1 LGGCDE
7 EAFVTIER
15 EHATEDT
22 PLIRVGALH
31 ALGYCERLFY
41 LEEVE
46 EVRLP
51 DAAVYAGRALHA
63 EIEKE
68 EGDLVECFTLASPTL
83 GLLGKLDAIRRRDGR
98 WIPYEHKKGRAARD
112 DAKRP
117 QAWKSD
123 RLQITAY
130 AMLLEEHTQ
139 EPVDEARIRYHQ
151 DGVTV
156 RGAVDEHAREDVRR
170 AVARARELRM
180 SIERPP
186 VATNEHLCVRCS
198 LAPVCLP
205 EEERLAR
212 DPTWQPVKLSV
223 VDDERQVVH
232 VLSYGQRVGR
242 AGNELTV
249 TPREGEAVKLPIHE
263 VKHVVLH
270 GGAQISSQAIHHC
283 VEHDV
288 HVSWVTG
295 GGRWVGTLASTG
307 THVQR
312 RVRQYKAL
320 SDEAACLALARR
332 LVVAKIEGQLRFV
345 LRATRGDKEAERRA
359 HVASAVGAMRRCLRT
374 ASHAT
379 SSTVLLGQ
387 EGEAAAQYFSTWEV
401 LLGED
406 VDARLRFVGRTR
418 RPPKDR
424 VSALLGFGYALL
436 LNEVVAAIRSV
447 GLEPALGFYHAPR
460 SSAPPLALDLMEL
473 FRVPLVDMPVVA
485 SINRGQWDPDADFVV
500 TGVKVWLSEAGR
512 RKFIEVFER
521 RKEEE
526 WRHSV
531 VGYSLSYG
539 RMIELEARLLEKE
552 WSGSPGLFAGFRLR

>member
-1 LGGCDE
+1 MSADN
-7 EAFVTIER
+7 ER
-15 EHATEDT
+15 AEGHD
-22 PLIRVGALH
+22 PLVRVGALH

-46 EVRLP
+46 EIRVA

-68 EGDLVECFTLASPTL
+68 EGDLVERFTLASPAL
-83 GLLGKLDAIRRRDGR
+83 GLRGQLDAIRRRDGR

-112 DAKRP
+112 DKKKPAP
-117 QAWKSD
+117 WPSD
-123 RLQITAY
+123 RLQVAAY
-130 AMLLEEHTQ
+130 AMLLEEQ
-139 EPVDEARIRYHQ
+139 CGEAVEEARVRYHQ

-156 RGAVDEHAREDVRR
+156 RVPIDEAARADVRA
-170 AVARARELRM
+170 AVARARELRATV
-180 SIERPP
+180 ERPP
-186 VATNEHLCVRCS
+186 VTANERLCVRCS

-212 DPTWQPVKLSV
+212 DPAWQPIKLSV
-223 VDDERQVVH
+223 VDDERRVVH
-232 VLSYGQRVGR
+232 VMTYGQRVGR
-242 AGNELTV
+242 AGDELAV
-249 TPREGEAVKLPIHE
+249 TPREGDVVKLPVHE
-263 VKHVVLH
+263 VGHVVLH
-270 GGAQISSQAIHHC
+270 GGAQITSQALHHC
-283 VEHDV
+283 VENDV

-295 GGRWVGTLASTG
+295 GGRWVGTVASTG
-307 THVQR
+307 SHVQR

-320 SDEAACLALARR
+320 AGDETRLALARR
-332 LVVAKIEGQLRFV
+332 LVVAKVEGQLRFV
-345 LRATRGDKEAERRA
+345 LRATRGEAEAARRER
-359 HVASAVGAMRRCLRT
+359 VAEAVEAMRRCLRG
-374 ASHAT
+374 ASHA
-379 SSTVLLGQ
+379 SDVDELLGH
-387 EGEAAAQYFSTWEV
+387 EGEAAARYFSAWEALV
-401 LLGED
+401 GPE
-406 VDARLRFVGRTR
+406 VDPRLRFVGRTR

-447 GLEPALGFYHAPR
+447 GLEPALGLYHTPR

-485 SINRGQWDPDADFVV
+485 AINRGQWDADADFVE
-500 TGVKVWLSEAGR
+500 TGAKVWLSEAGR

-521 RKEEE
+521 RKGEE
-526 WRHSV
+526 WKHSA

-552 WSGSPGLFAGFRLR
+552 WSGSPGLFATFRLR